1 MKMTCV
7 SQSAF
12 FNLRALLGVGIS
24 GTGLALAM
32 FAFLAFP
39 SSAKATPQCSD
50 VEFTENWTGYQ
61 QIKVQMSSD
70 AGCTIYYTVQY
81 WQPPFSNPTH
91 SSAIYNP
98 QGNPNYQGLGIP
110 AGYVVCYKALAYN
123 PNATPVDSNI
133 TSYCADN
140 TGN

>member
-1 MKMTCV
+1 MKTKCV

-12 FNLRALLGVGIS
+12 PNPRALFGVSIS
-24 GTGLALAM
+24 GIGLALVM

-39 SSAKATPQCSD
+39 STALADPQYSD
-50 VEFTENWTGYQ
+50 VEFTENCYQ
-61 QIKVQMSSD
+61 QVKIMMSSD
-70 AGCTIYYTVQY
+70 SGCTIYYTVQY

-91 SSAIYNP
+91 SSAVYNP
-98 QGNPNYQGLGIP
+98 QGNPSYQGLGIP

-133 TSYCADN
+133 TSYCVDN